1 MSRLLASL
9 AGAAAGV
16 LLAASAFLPWF
27 RVGSVTLAGVPDPAG
42 YFVLAIGVIAVI
54 AAGAGIFLKREPRRE
69 LLLVGIAG
77 VTALAVVWWVAPSTL
92 ADRAQAR
99 AEAIAIVDQ
108 VPLVPPPAIRLGY
121 GVPVGL
127 LAAVV
132 LAVVGASSQPA
143 HILEP

>member
-1 MSRLLASL
+1 MPRVVASL
-9 AGAAAGV
+9 AGAGLGA

-27 RVGSVTLAGVPDPAG
+27 RVGALMLAGVPDPAG
-42 YFVLAIGVIAVI
+42 YFIVAIGAVAI
-54 AAGAGIFLKREPRRE
+54 LAAAAGIALRREPRRE

-77 VTALAVVWWVAPSTL
+77 ITTLSVVWWVAPSTL

-108 VPLVPPPAIRLGY
+108 VPTAPPPPIRMGY

-127 LAAVV
+127 LAAAA
-132 LAVVGASSQPA
+132 LAAVGVSPQSGQR
-143 HILEP
+143 